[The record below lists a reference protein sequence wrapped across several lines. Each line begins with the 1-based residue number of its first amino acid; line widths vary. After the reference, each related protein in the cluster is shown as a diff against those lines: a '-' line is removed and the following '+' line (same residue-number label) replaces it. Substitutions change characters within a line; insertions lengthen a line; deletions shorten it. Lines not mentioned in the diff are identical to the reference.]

1 MILPRYYAQLDGPRP
16 ADGLGLAAPD
26 MRFLI
31 AMPGRTVEGHS
42 RDDLAD
48 YIANRDAAGRNRV
61 HRIRAS
67 ATHGDVEFHYGE
79 VLEDGRRTGVLLSA
93 IRTTGDGRFDR
104 YLNLFETT
112 VPLLGD

>member
-1 MILPRYYAQLDGPRP
+1 VILPQYYAHLDGSQP

-31 AMPGRTVEGHS
+31 AMPGRMIEGHS

-61 HRIRAS
+61 HEIRVS
-67 ATHGDVEFHYGE
+67 AVHGNIEFHYGE
-79 VLEDGRRTGVLLSA
+79 VLEDGDRKGVLLSA
-93 IRTTGDGRFDR
+93 VRTTPDGRFDR